1 MTRWLWAV
9 VFSVCAG
16 LAQAAPATDG
26 ACMEAAKTELEQ
38 LYCKI
43 VSEGQGSGLPSP
55 TDFKRND
62 PGVQALLLRRP
73 AQRLGLEVP
82 ETNGTS
88 AEPQRPQAPPQTVA
102 DPAPASIEPETDPLP
117 SDELAECRL
126 EGQRISC
133 PQGRF
138 DLVSNLP
145 NSQLADGVLEPEN
158 RLGLGSFEGNR
169 NDDEAVRRYLSNAYD
184 QYIPKMVDLGLGAN
198 TMSFTAFHNAFHTME
213 DAGVD
218 FGYRMEQTFTLLKQ
232 DKKTLGVKARYHDEL
247 PQDLSLCTV
256 INADIVVCDNIGTNW
271 VYASPS
277 R

>member
-1 MTRWLWAV
+1 MVLG
-9 VFSVCAG
+9 VCVGATEAI
-16 LAQAAPATDG
+16 LAADD
-26 ACMEAAKTELEQ
+26 ACMRAAKTELEQ
-38 LYCKI
+38 LYCKV

-73 AQRLGLEVP
+73 AKRLGLEVP
-82 ETNGTS
+82 QTNGTAAKS
-88 AEPQRPQAPPQTVA
+88 EQPPETPEPVA
-102 DPAPASIEPETDPLP
+102 EPETDPQP
-117 SDELAECRL
+117 SGQLAECRL
-126 EGQRISC
+126 DGQRISC

-145 NSQLADGVLEPEN
+145 NSKLEDSVLEPEN
-158 RLGLGSFEGNR
+158 RLGLSSFEGDR

-218 FGYRMEQTFTLLKQ
+218 FARRMEQTFTLLKQ

-247 PQDLSLCTV
+247 PQDLSLCAV
-256 INADIVVCDNIGTNW
+256 INRDIVVCDNVGTNW
-271 VYASPS
+271 VFVRSD